1 MDTDVCEVSPEEN
14 PASEAH
20 MIQFEYTLQ
29 GRSGF
34 CEGSSVKEGVQAAK
48 ADFIY
53 VQWGI
58 TARRNLSAFKLRM
71 HSLKGCLFHSI
82 CLLQALGITQSCKSK
97 PTRALYQPKTNQPWP
112 HIVVL

>member
-1 MDTDVCEVSPEEN
+1 
-14 PASEAH
+14 
-20 MIQFEYTLQ
+20 MIQFEYTIQ

-71 HSLKGCLFHSI
+71 HSLKGVPISLNLSAASLRHYTELQVQAYKGALSIQDESALASYRRFMKERNEAHSF
-82 CLLQALGITQSCKSK
+82 
-97 PTRALYQPKTNQPWP
+97 
-112 HIVVL
+112 